1 MGAINHQQF
10 AFRYGGRWGTAG
22 SSSAPDFRRF
32 LVGESLN
39 HFTIITE
46 LVNNVNRY
54 YNSPN
59 VYVIFARPVASTK
72 LYPRTALALLTALN
86 LLNYID
92 RSVLFA
98 VQDLVK
104 AEFQHSDAAF
114 GLLTSVF
121 FIFYMCAAP
130 FMGPLSVRF
139 SRKAVI
145 IAGALLWS
153 GATLLTAV
161 THNFTELLI
170 RHTIVGI
177 GEASFVILSPT
188 LVADMFPEDER
199 GRAMGTFY
207 LALPVGTALGYVLG
221 GVMGPAYGWRAPFY
235 VGAAPGVLLAFLLLF
250 IPEPPLGL
258 YDAPEKAEERTSPK
272 GWKGWV
278 SAVKGFS
285 RNAAFV
291 TATLGMATMTFALGG
306 LQVWMPTF
314 LHRAHGYSL
323 LNANLLFGAS
333 TILNGILASL
343 GGGWL
348 SDWLLRRTKAAHYL
362 VSAVSLGL
370 GIPAMCFA
378 LFASGKVMVV
388 GIFAAEFLLLLNT
401 GPLNA
406 AVINA
411 VGPHVRA
418 TALAVNIFIF
428 HLLGDVPSAY
438 LIGYV
443 SDRYSLR
450 LAFLGP
456 VITIALASAILFYGM
471 RFAPDVVTPAPESAA
486 GAAS

>member
-1 MGAINHQQF
+1 MPRA
-10 AFRYGGRWGTAG
+10 
-22 SSSAPDFRRF
+22 
-32 LVGESLN
+32 
-39 HFTIITE
+39 
-46 LVNNVNRY
+46 
-54 YNSPN
+54 
-59 VYVIFARPVASTK
+59 K

-104 AEFQHSDAAF
+104 AEFQRSDAAF

-145 IAGALLWS
+145 IAGALIWS
-153 GATLLTAV
+153 VATLMTAI
-161 THNFTELLI
+161 TKNFDELLI

-188 LVADMFPEDER
+188 FVADMFPEEKR
-199 GRAMGTFY
+199 GRVMGIFY
-207 LALPVGTALGYVLG
+207 LALPVGTALGYLLG
-221 GVMGPAYGWRAPFY
+221 GVMGAKYGWRAPFY
-235 VGAAPGVLLAFLLLF
+235 VGAAPGVLLAFLLFF
-250 IPEPPLGL
+250 IPEPPLGQF
-258 YDAPEKAEERTSPK
+258 DAPEKMPERDTLK
-272 GWKGWV
+272 GL
-278 SAVKGFS
+278 AH
-285 RNAAFV
+285 NPAFL
-291 TATLGMATMTFALGG
+291 TATFGMATMTFALGG

-323 LNANLLFGAS
+323 LRANILFGIS
-333 TILNGILASL
+333 TIVNGLVASL
-343 GGGWL
+343 AGGWI
-348 SDWLLRRTKAAHYL
+348 SDWLLKKTRSAHYL

-370 GIPAMCFA
+370 GIPAMCAA
-378 LFASGKVMVV
+378 LFGDGKIMVA
-388 GIFAAEFLLLLNT
+388 GIFVAEFMLLLNT

-406 AVINA
+406 AVINS
-411 VGPHVRA
+411 VGAHVRA
-418 TALAVNIFIF
+418 AALAVNIFIF

-456 VITIALASAILFYGM
+456 VIAIALSSAILFYGM
-471 RFAPDVVTPAPESAA
+471 KFAPAVRAAVPLPANGAA
-486 GAAS
+486 GGAS